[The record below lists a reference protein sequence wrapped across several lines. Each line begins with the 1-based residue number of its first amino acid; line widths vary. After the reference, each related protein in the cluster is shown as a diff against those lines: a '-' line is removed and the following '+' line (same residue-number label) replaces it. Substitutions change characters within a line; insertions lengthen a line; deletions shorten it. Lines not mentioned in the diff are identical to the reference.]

1 MPLYDYECRRC
12 GRFSATRPLKEFD
25 QPAPCPAC
33 GALAMRALT
42 APALIGD
49 ADRRKVPS
57 ADGRYARLRH
67 PSSCGCCRWWR
78 FRL

>member
-1 MPLYDYECRRC
+1 
-12 GRFSATRPLKEFD
+12 
-25 QPAPCPAC
+25 
-33 GALAMRALT
+33 MRALT

-57 ADGRYARLRH
+57 ADGRYARLGH